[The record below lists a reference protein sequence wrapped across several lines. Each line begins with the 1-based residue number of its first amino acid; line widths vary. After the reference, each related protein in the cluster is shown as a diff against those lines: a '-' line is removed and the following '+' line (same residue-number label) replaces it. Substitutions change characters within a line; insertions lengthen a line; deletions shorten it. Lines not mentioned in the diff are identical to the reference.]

1 MENKLDL
8 SKLTDEEAQHV
19 WQVVQRDFALRT
31 REEERLAQLKGKIKK
46 ESSKRE
52 LLSDTAHLNE
62 THCARCLQPFRLLVN
77 SKRQCLD
84 CGLFTCKCCSHAHPE
99 AQGWLCDP
107 CHLARVVKIG
117 SLEWYHQHVRARFRR
132 FGSAK
137 VVRSLC
143 RRLQGRGAPELSSGE
158 KSGDSEPTDED
169 GELDT
174 GVQAL
179 PLGSKKRRLLSF
191 HDADFEED
199 SDNSM
204 EACSHPLC
212 LSSVLGATNS
222 LQDRGCARPAG
233 DTGQAVKEPG
243 QGLET
248 ASSFTVPLISTPS
261 IPWAQAVP
269 ARAGMDWVGPWP
281 AAPWWEEDSR
291 EPEILQE
298 EDARASGCHPRPFE
312 WPDSLLP
319 SGQDALE
326 ELCLPADLD
335 KALGTAAVAGTSVHQ
350 LPAQYLANVD
360 TSDEDSIRAP
370 RATSQHPE
378 QRGRAAR
385 VSQPPTHA
393 GAHTEADLEEESLR
407 RKLQALTSSLSDEG
421 SSSEEEV
428 ARDTAARAT
437 TEVCTAAGHM
447 DAWDSSPPAPGVRPV
462 PSRTTDEALSE
473 LEGRVATSAS
483 KVQQAESEVSD
494 IESRIAALRAA
505 GLTVKPSARPRR
517 KSNLPIFLPRVLG
530 TLGRSVEDQNADPAE
545 EGKVCAVPPTTRG
558 QARRRVTLEAA
569 AEPCLPRRKYSP
581 KADETRDGPAALRGR
596 LGPGQRGRLGPG
608 QRHWEPC
615 TAPTAQ
621 PPVLPG
627 ATLPATRSLLPREK
641 PEDACPYDLRLQM
654 PAPQTPAV
662 FKVPGPP
669 AQL

>member
-222 LQDRGCARPAG
+222 LQ
-233 DTGQAVKEPG
+233 
-243 QGLET
+243 
-248 ASSFTVPLISTPS
+248 
-261 IPWAQAVP
+261 
-269 ARAGMDWVGPWP
+269 
-281 AAPWWEEDSR
+281 

>member
-222 LQDRGCARPAG
+222 LQSLPG
-233 DTGQAVKEPG
+233 DLCSA
-243 QGLET
+243 
-248 ASSFTVPLISTPS
+248 
-261 IPWAQAVP
+261 
-269 ARAGMDWVGPWP
+269 D
-281 AAPWWEEDSR
+281 AAFQ